1 MADKKEAKKEDKK
14 EVKKVA
20 KKAPQWL
27 IDKLV
32 VNRGWSEEKIQK
44 YLERHPEQLE

>member
-1 MADKKEAKKEDKK
+1 MADNKESKKED
-14 EVKKVA
+14 KVA

-27 IDKLV
+27 IDRLV
-32 VNRGWSEEKIQK
+32 VARGWSEEKFKK

>member
-1 MADKKEAKKEDKK
+1 MADKEVKK
-14 EVKKVA
+14 EVKKEIKKVA

-32 VNRGWSEEKIQK
+32 VNRGWSEERFKK
-44 YLERHPEQLE
+44 YLDRHPEQLE